1 MNSVSKPVPD
11 KIPIDMSK
19 YPNLKQME
27 LKDLGSLVSTT
38 LANLDEAV
46 SKGFHSVSE
55 RYFGLGYA
63 DLSKQLLDAMFDHS
77 GILSYHPNESNAQAV
92 SEMLGHAIN
101 PLHAAFT
108 KENLFDATGEPV
120 SFEEKFGIAEEDFTA
135 KKWLQGLLFYSYYCS
150 LPDFARYLATSDFSL
165 VDEEKHENIAKL
177 IELRPVLTFQKK
189 IGVIPGKLIPDSG
202 FFDAGSKADWLR
214 IPGFETNICPACK
227 APSDKHLYDLGD
239 ITVCTSCKAGF
250 HNKPEGE

>member
-1 MNSVSKPVPD
+1 MTNSLSKPVPD
-11 KIPIDMSK
+11 RIPIDMSK

-27 LKDLGSLVSTT
+27 LKDLGSLVSAT
-38 LANLDEAV
+38 LSNLDEAV
-46 SKGFHSVSE
+46 SKGFHSVSK
-55 RYFGLGYA
+55 RYFGLEYA

-108 KENLFDATGEPV
+108 KESMYDSTGEPV
-120 SFEEKFGIAEEDFTA
+120 SFEEKFGMSEEEFTPKA
-135 KKWLQGLLFYSYYCS
+135 WLQGLLFYSYYCS
-150 LPDFARYLATSDFSL
+150 LPDFARYLATSDFAL

-177 IELRPVLTFQKK
+177 IELRPVLSYQKSQG
-189 IGVIPGKLIPDSG
+189 IIPGKLIPESG
-202 FFDAGSKADWLR
+202 FFDCGYEHVVQWVMCL
-214 IPGFETNICPACK
+214 ACK
-227 APSDKHLYDLGD
+227 SPDTMYDLGD